1 MPAPKNLRPE
11 HKAIADKWLD
21 NGGNGRQ
28 AVLEVRPDLKPESA
42 DVKASVVLNSDKVQE
57 YLKGRAE
64 SAAIRVVEL
73 SEQNENLNVALGASK
88 DILDRAGYKPVE
100 KSQSV
105 NVNLDI
111 NYQPKDKKIADK
123 YEEELR
129 RGILGEN
136 FDTPMDSE
144 TRD

>member
-1 MPAPKNLRPE
+1 MALTHKQKKFADAYIETGNKTQSALKAYDTTSPDVAAVIGIENLGKPKIRE
-11 HKAIADKWLD
+11 YIESKAE
-21 NGGNGRQ
+21 N
-28 AVLEVRPDLKPESA
+28 
-42 DVKASVVLNSDKVQE
+42 
-57 YLKGRAE
+57 
-64 SAAIRVVEL
+64 AAIRIVEL

-136 FDTPMDSE
+136 FDSPVDSE